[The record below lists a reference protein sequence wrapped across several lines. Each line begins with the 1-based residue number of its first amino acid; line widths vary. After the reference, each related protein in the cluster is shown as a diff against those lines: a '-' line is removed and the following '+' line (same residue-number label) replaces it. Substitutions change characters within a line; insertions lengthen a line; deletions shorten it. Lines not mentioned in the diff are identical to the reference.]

1 MPAKG
6 RLIHGAP
13 PFDQTN
19 RARRGQGWHDAQM
32 FRRADRRAPD
42 GAERSA
48 PRLRSSSPWA
58 PLRNKVFRAL
68 IIAQVA
74 SNIGTMMHNVGA
86 AWLMGDLDPSPA
98 LVALVQTATML
109 PVFLVGLPAGAIAD
123 IVDRRILLITT
134 QLAMLAAA
142 LALAVLSFTDH
153 VTEVSLL
160 ALTFALGL
168 GGAFNGPA
176 WQAIQPD
183 LVDRSE
189 LPQALALGNTTFN
202 VGRAIGPAIGG
213 LVVARAGASWVFVL
227 NALSFLAVVAVL
239 VRWKYRPQPSMTP
252 TETMAGAVR
261 AGLRY
266 GTYSTA
272 LRHVL
277 GRSAAFIV
285 PGAALVSL
293 LPVVA
298 RGPLEM
304 GSGGY
309 GVLLGC
315 FGLGAALSAV
325 VRPRIVRHVQVDR
338 LMVIASVVV
347 AGGLL
352 IVGLSGNAPLIG
364 VSLLAVGASWTLA
377 ITATGVAAQ
386 MALPSWV
393 RARGMGLWNLA
404 ITGGVAIGSLIWG
417 VVATWRLGAA
427 HVIAAVT
434 MLVLLALTS
443 RWKLS
448 TPERLDVELTAA
460 SDLML
465 TLEPDPD
472 DGPVLITLRY
482 AVPDDQLEG
491 FVREMTRVER
501 QRRRTG
507 AHRWGLFRDLVE
519 PNVLLET
526 YVVETWAEHVRQHHR
541 ITNSDRAV
549 LGAARQFVIGDVEV
563 RHWVSCYAAD
573 KEPNGRP
580 DRLTPPEPT

>member
-1 MPAKG
+1 MVPEPTAVAATAG
-6 RLIHGAP
+6 RAL
-13 PFDQTN
+13 
-19 RARRGQGWHDAQM
+19 
-32 FRRADRRAPD
+32 
-42 GAERSA
+42 
-48 PRLRSSSPWA
+48 SPWA

-86 AWLMGDLDPSPA
+86 AWLMGDLDPSPS
-98 LVALVQTATML
+98 LVALVQTAIML
-109 PVFLVGLPAGAIAD
+109 PVFLVGLPAGALAD

-134 QLAMLAAA
+134 QLSMMATALVLAA
-142 LALAVLSFTDH
+142 LSFTDH

-168 GGAFNGPA
+168 FGAFNQPA
-176 WQAIQPD
+176 WQAIQPE

-227 NALSFLAVVAVL
+227 NACSFLAVVAVL
-239 VRWKYRPQPSMTP
+239 VRWRHRPTPSTTP
-252 TETMAGAVR
+252 PETMAGAMR

-277 GRSAAFIV
+277 GRAAAFV
-285 PGAALVSL
+285 LPGTALISL

-298 RGPLEM
+298 RGPLRM

-315 FGLGAALSAV
+315 FGLGAALSAL
-325 VRPRIVRHVQVDR
+325 VRPRIVVRVPVDR
-338 LMVIASVVV
+338 LMLLASFVV
-347 AGGLL
+347 AVGLL
-352 IVGLSGNAPLIG
+352 VTGLSGNAALIAII
-364 VSLLAVGASWTLA
+364 LLFVGAAWTLA

-404 ITGGVAIGSLIWG
+404 ITGGVAIGSVIWG
-417 VVATWRLGAA
+417 VIASWRLGGA
-427 HVIAAVT
+427 HVIAAAT
-434 MLVLLALTS
+434 MLVLFAVTS

-448 TPERLDVELTAA
+448 TPERLDVELEAA
-460 SDLML
+460 GDLRL
-465 TLEPDPD
+465 AVEPDPD
-472 DGPVLITLRY
+472 DGPVLVTIRY
-482 AVPDDQLEG
+482 LVPDDQLAP
-491 FVREMTRVER
+491 FLREMRRVER

-507 AHRWGLFRDLVE
+507 AYRWGLFRDLEDPEV
-519 PNVLLET
+519 VQET
-526 YVVETWAEHVRQHHR
+526 FVVETWAEHVRQHHR

-549 LGAARQFVIGDVEV
+549 LGAARRFVVDEPEV
-563 RHWVSCYAAD
+563 RHWVSCYATD
-573 KEPNGRP
+573 KEDTGRP
-580 DRLTPPEPT
+580 DQPV